1 MIDFVATAAKRLNAM
16 ISDLLNYSRLDAPT
30 TPALVDCEEVLT
42 YTLANLSAA
51 IREAGAEIVRG
62 PMPALIAEPSKISQI
77 FLNLLGNAI
86 KFRGAGKPVI
96 RIQAVEQPGSW
107 LFSVQD
113 NGIGIPVEHQE
124 RIMEIFTRVAPDY
137 PGTGIGLT
145 IAKKAAEQHGG
156 QLWVKSTPGQ
166 GSTFY
171 FTIAKGALDD
181 SSASYRH
188 SVG

>member
-1 MIDFVATAAKRLNAM
+1 MIEFVADAAKRLNAM

-30 TPALVDCEEVLT
+30 TPVLVDCEEVLSH
-42 YTLANLSAA
+42 TLDHLSAA
-51 IREAGAEIVRG
+51 IRESGAEILRG

-86 KFRGAGKPVI
+86 KFRGVDHPVI
-96 RIQAVEQPGSW
+96 RVQAVEQPGSW

-113 NGIGIPVEHQE
+113 NGIGIPPEHQE
-124 RIMEIFTRVAPDY
+124 RIMELFARVTPDQ

-156 QLWVKSTPGQ
+156 QLWVQSAPGQ

-171 FTIAKGALDD
+171 FTIAKGNLDGN
-181 SSASYRH
+181 SASY
-188 SVG
+188 